1 MAESSDAPPA
11 IDIAAQIAILTAQA
25 QENSNRLMALE
36 EENTTLRRENRTLQ
50 ERLSAVE
57 VTPQQPR
64 DPRFRVQV
72 LPMPLLYTPD
82 QGGSPIQP
90 PVHQAA
96 TASTSATLLPGTT
109 V

>member
-11 IDIAAQIAILTAQA
+11 INIAAQIVVLTAQA

-50 ERLSAVE
+50 ERLSAVD

-72 LPMPLLYTPD
+72 LPIPPLFTPD
-82 QGGSPIQP
+82 QGGSLARP
-90 PVHQAA
+90 
-96 TASTSATLLPGTT
+96 
-109 V
+109 

>member
-36 EENTTLRRENRTLQ
+36 EENTILRRENRTLQ
-50 ERLSAVE
+50 ECLSAVE

-72 LPMPLLYTPD
+72 LPMPPLYTSD
-82 QGGSPIQP
+82 QGGSPSHP
-90 PVHQAA
+90 PLH
-96 TASTSATLLPGTT
+96 
-109 V
+109 

>member
-11 IDIAAQIAILTAQA
+11 VDIAAHIAILTAQT

-57 VTPQQPR
+57 VTP
-64 DPRFRVQV
+64 
-72 LPMPLLYTPD
+72 
-82 QGGSPIQP
+82 
-90 PVHQAA
+90 
-96 TASTSATLLPGTT
+96 
-109 V
+109 